1 MRVKKFVLFLAALT
15 MVVGLAACG
24 SFGQSSGGDQG
35 SADKKPSK
43 KSEQAKKS
51 QDSASKKTKKS
62 ETPAPT
68 QGKEK
73 SGGKDIVAAVPKDPT
88 LSLSIPKL
96 NKTIDKIPTGRG
108 DDTQLLM
115 DNAAVHILYTGF
127 PWQKVANVYIAGH
140 VAGYQGTPSYKAFD
154 GVDELQNGDDLIITD
169 SNGKK
174 YTYKVY
180 EKKEISP
187 TEVSV
192 LNPVPGKNIVTLQ
205 TCKIIHFDA
214 NGNPDYSNTDR
225 IIVRGELQDTG
236 A

>member
-1 MRVKKFVLFLAALT
+1 MRTKKLVLFLAALT

-24 SFGQSSGGDQG
+24 SSGHSSGGNQG

-43 KSEQAKKS
+43 KSEQAKTS
-51 QDSASKKTKKS
+51 ENSVPEKTKKS
-62 ETPAPT
+62 QPAPK

-73 SGGKDIVAAVPKDPT
+73 KDGKDIVAVVPKDHT

-96 NKTIDKIPTGRG
+96 HKTIDKIPTGRG

-154 GVDELQNGDDLIITD
+154 GVDKLQNGDDVILKD
-169 SNGKK
+169 STGRK

-187 TEVSV
+187 TEVDV
-192 LNPVPGKNIVTLQ
+192 LNPVPGKNVITLQ
-205 TCKIIHFDA
+205 TCKIIHYDA

-225 IIVRGELQDTG
+225 IIVRGELKDTS

>member
-1 MRVKKFVLFLAALT
+1 MRMKKLVLFLAALT

-24 SFGQSSGGDQG
+24 SFGQSSGGDKG
-35 SADKKPSK
+35 SADKTPAK

-51 QDSASKKTKKS
+51 KDNASKKS
-62 ETPAPT
+62 EKPAPK

-73 SGGKDIVAAVPKDPT
+73 KTGKKIVADVPKDPT
-88 LSLSIPKL
+88 LSLTIPKL
-96 NKTIDKIPTGRG
+96 NKTIDNIPTGRG
-108 DDTQLLM
+108 DDTQLLT

-127 PWQKVANVYIAGH
+127 PWQKVANVYLAGH
-140 VAGYQGTPSYKAFD
+140 VQGYQGTPSYKAFD
-154 GVDELQNGDDLIITD
+154 GIGQLENGDDLIVTD
-169 SNGKK
+169 ANGKK

-180 EKKEISP
+180 EKKEVKP
-187 TEVSV
+187 TQVDV

-205 TCKIIHFDA
+205 TCKIINVDA

-225 IIVRGELQDTG
+225 LIVRGELENTG